1 MGRTESEEF
10 LDQVL
15 EEDVDEN
22 EEEEN
27 FSMQRVRE
35 IDDSLAWGFSGWFA
49 TRNRNQ
55 PPRLAGGQAGR
66 MVGRSS
72 GTFNRRAVVQCESDN
87 KFWGI
92 R

>member
-27 FSMQRVRE
+27 FSCNACERSM
-35 IDDSLAWGFSGWFA
+35 IAWRGDAQAGS
-49 TRNRNQ
+49 Q
-55 PPRLAGGQAGR
+55 PETGINHRDWQGQAER

-72 GTFNRRAVVQCESDN
+72 GAFNRRAVVQCESDN
-87 KFWGI
+87 KVRGI